1 MNPPGHRLAGRYT
14 RGYLPHIR
22 VPGRRYFVTFRLDGT
37 LPQEEL
43 LDYQRERDE
52 LIRQAES
59 EAHQLSGAD
68 QKRLFELYSA
78 RIEYYLDAGRGD
90 CWLKETRVAE
100 IVAQAL
106 RFFVNS
112 RYALG
117 AWVVMP
123 NHVHVLVRPL
133 GEHTLD
139 SILKSWKGFTAREA
153 NKILGRTGEHFWAH
167 EYYDHWL
174 RDDEEKARLT
184 AYIHDNPRVAGLCE
198 RPEDW
203 LWSTAHPRWQGGG
216 KGGSKASLPADKNV
230 GATGEGAAD
239 GPPS

>member
-1 MNPPGHRLAGRYT
+1 MTPPNHRIAGQYS
-14 RGYLPHIR
+14 RGYLPHHR
-22 VPGRRYFVTFRLDGT
+22 VEGRRYFVTFRLEGT
-37 LPQEEL
+37 LPQEVLESF
-43 LDYQRERDE
+43 QRERDE
-52 LIRQAES
+52 LIRQANREG
-59 EAHQLSGAD
+59 HQLSWAD
-68 QKRLFELYSA
+68 QKRLFELYSE
-78 RIEYYLDAGRGD
+78 RIESYLDAGRGD
-90 CWLKETRVAE
+90 CWLKDPRVAE
-100 IVAQAL
+100 VVANAL

-153 NKILGRTGEHFWAH
+153 NKIVGRTGEPFWAN

-174 RDDEEKARLT
+174 RDEDEKVRLT
-184 AYIHDNPRVAGLCE
+184 AYIYDNPVKAGLCA

-203 LWSTAHPRWQGGG
+203 LWSSAHPKWARGVGT
-216 KGGSKASLPADKNV
+216 GGSKTSPPAD
-230 GATGEGAAD
+230 
-239 GPPS
+239 